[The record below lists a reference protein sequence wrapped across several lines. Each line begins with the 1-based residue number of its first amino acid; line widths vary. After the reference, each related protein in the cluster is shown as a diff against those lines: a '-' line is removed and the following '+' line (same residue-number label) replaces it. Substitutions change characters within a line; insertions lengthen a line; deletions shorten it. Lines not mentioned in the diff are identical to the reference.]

1 MWKQCIE
8 MYEILDSAYV
18 NGQQLVELLRARGA
32 DNVEMET
39 LVQGERHTDFL
50 RIVIAGESGKNRGL
64 TSPTISLI
72 GRLGG
77 LGARPDAVGFVSD
90 GDGALCVLSVAL
102 KLLAMIKQGDRL
114 QGDVVISTHICP
126 NAPTVEHIPV
136 RMMGSP
142 VDDGRLT
149 SLETAYPADAIL
161 SVDTTKGNRILCQR
175 GFAITPTVKEGY
187 ILRVSESLLNIMCR
201 TTGKLPVVLPI
212 TMQDITPYGNGVFH
226 LNSIMQPSTGTKAPT
241 VGVAIT
247 TEVPIAGCATGAT
260 NLADVESAARF
271 ILEVAKAFTAG
282 DCTFF
287 DEAEFLHLRSL
298 YGEMTRLQGK

>member
-1 MWKQCIE
+1 M
-8 MYEILDSAYV
+8 
-18 NGQQLVELLRARGA
+18 
-32 DNVEMET
+32 
-39 LVQGERHTDFL
+39 
-50 RIVIAGESGKNRGL
+50 
-64 TSPTISLI
+64 
-72 GRLGG
+72 
-77 LGARPDAVGFVSD
+77 
-90 GDGALCVLSVAL
+90 
-102 KLLAMIKQGDRL
+102 
-114 QGDVVISTHICP
+114 VISTHICP

>member
-114 QGDVVISTHICP
+114 QGDVVISTPVSYTHLDVYKRQNYCMRIKLTNSHVN
-126 NAPTVEHIPV
+126 NAVENAFVATQINI
-136 RMMGSP
+136 GQNSP
-142 VDDGRLT
+142 
-149 SLETAYPADAIL
+149 
-161 SVDTTKGNRILCQR
+161 
-175 GFAITPTVKEGY
+175 
-187 ILRVSESLLNIMCR
+187 
-201 TTGKLPVVLPI
+201 
-212 TMQDITPYGNGVFH
+212 
-226 LNSIMQPSTGTKAPT
+226 
-241 VGVAIT
+241 
-247 TEVPIAGCATGAT
+247 
-260 NLADVESAARF
+260 
-271 ILEVAKAFTAG
+271 
-282 DCTFF
+282 
-287 DEAEFLHLRSL
+287 
-298 YGEMTRLQGK
+298 